1 MASKNSPS
9 TLMKIP
15 QSIGSDDHWVT
26 LVIAIAAIV
35 IVGVTTDLR
44 WYWLLTIGML
54 VSGIVE
60 LAIKGFSID

>member
-1 MASKNSPS
+1 
-9 TLMKIP
+9 MKIP